1 MHVHNGPCRMLCVA
15 DRAFPRQPWL
25 PLYTQINLAELL
37 REDRKRRCTV
47 RSKHAPAALTAAVAL
62 GLFVSAC
69 SSGQSTVESSNGGG
83 APKAWAPVKVDVWQN
98 LSMDSARSVADYTP
112 LDKAS
117 EPWNICVSF
126 PHMKDAYWLGVAYGA
141 SEQAKATG
149 VNMTLV
155 EAGGYENLDK
165 QIQQIEDCSQNAD
178 AVVIGAISYD
188 GLNNTVSALK
198 AKSKPVIDVING
210 MSSPDVTAKSLVS
223 FGELAT
229 ISATYL
235 VDKTNGKS
243 IKAAWFPG
251 PKGAG
256 WAEAGESGFKKAV
269 QGTSVTVVDTKWG
282 DTGKEAQSKL
292 IEDALAANPDIDYIV
307 GTAVTA
313 EAAIPILKDRGL
325 ANKIGVI
332 GYYFTPGT
340 YQGIKAGSIQ
350 AAPSDS
356 MVIQARIAIDQA
368 IRALEKKD
376 LQQHVGPQ
384 LFVVDS
390 ENVNTFDRDTSLAP
404 DGWSPVFS
412 VKAKS

>member
-1 MHVHNGPCRMLCVA
+1 M
-15 DRAFPRQPWL
+15 
-25 PLYTQINLAELL
+25 
-37 REDRKRRCTV
+37 
-47 RSKHAPAALTAAVAL
+47 RSKHAPAALTVAVVL
-62 GLFVSAC
+62 GLLVSAC
-69 SSGQSTVESSNGGG
+69 GSSQSTDSSGNGATG
-83 APKAWAPVKVDVWQN
+83 KSWAPVKVDVWQD
-98 LSMDSARSVADYTP
+98 LSMDSTRSVADYTP
-112 LDKAS
+112 VDKAS
-117 EPWNICVSF
+117 KPWRICVSF
-126 PHMKDAYWLGVAYGA
+126 PHLKDAYWLGVAYGA
-141 SEQAKATG
+141 AEQAKAAG

-178 AVVIGAISYD
+178 ALVIGAISYD
-188 GLNNTVSALK
+188 GLNNTVSGLK
-198 AKSKPVIDVING
+198 AKGKPVIDVING

-229 ISATYL
+229 ITADWL
-235 VDKTNGKS
+235 VDKTKGDAVKV
-243 IKAAWFPG
+243 AWFPG

-256 WAEAGESGFKKAV
+256 WAEAGEAGFKKAA
-269 QGTSVTVVDTKWG
+269 QGSNVTIVDTKWG

-313 EAAIPILKDRGL
+313 EAAVPILKDRGL
-325 ANKIGVI
+325 ADKIGVL

-368 IRALEKKD
+368 IRALDEKD
-376 LQQHVGPQ
+376 FMQHVGPQ

-390 ENVNTFDRDTSLAP
+390 GNVNTFPRDTSLAP

-412 VKAKS
+412 VKADG

>member
-1 MHVHNGPCRMLCVA
+1 
-15 DRAFPRQPWL
+15 
-25 PLYTQINLAELL
+25 
-37 REDRKRRCTV
+37 V
-47 RSKHAPAALTAAVAL
+47 RGKHAPAALTAAVVL
-62 GLFVSAC
+62 GLLVSAC
-69 SSGQSTVESSNGGG
+69 GSSQTTANSSDNGGP
-83 APKAWAPVKVDVWQN
+83 AKPWAPVKVDVWQD
-98 LSMDSARSVADYTP
+98 LPMDSARSVADYTP
-112 LDKAS
+112 IGKAS
-117 EPWNICVSF
+117 KPWNICVSF
-126 PHMKDAYWLGVAYGA
+126 PHLKDAYWLGVAYGA
-141 SEQAKATG
+141 AEQAKAAG

-165 QIQQIEDCSQNAD
+165 QIQQVEDCSQNAD

-198 AKSKPVIDVING
+198 AKGKPVIDVING

-223 FGELAT
+223 FGEMAT
-229 ISATYL
+229 ISGTWLA
-235 VDKTNGKS
+235 DKSKGKS
-243 IKAAWFPG
+243 VKAAWFPG

-256 WAEAGESGFKKAV
+256 WAEAGETGFKKAI

-313 EAAIPILKDRGL
+313 EAAVPILKDRGL
-325 ANKIGVI
+325 ADKIGVI
-332 GYYFTPGT
+332 AYYFTPGT

-376 LQQHVGPQ
+376 FQKHVGPQ

-390 ENVNTFDRDTSLAP
+390 SNVNTFPRDTSLAP

-412 VKAKS
+412 VKANG